1 MGIYRVTMSTDLM
14 VNAES
19 QEHAEEL
26 ANEAILKNHTEW
38 DREFDRVTN
47 EATPEEI
54 VNHLNRL
61 GLSAHVYNEGRFE
74 GQLSWIEIGE
84 YDEGEARHEF
94 TLYYEL
100 DDFEDDA
107 GLGWS
112 LTIDHQGAWFKP
124 IENMTAESV
133 ALIAKA
139 FINEKKANIAT
150 AEFMAYIG
158 KASK

>member
-1 MGIYRVTMSTDLM
+1 MGIYRVTMTTVID
-14 VNAES
+14 VNTES
-19 QEHAEEL
+19 QERAEEI
-26 ANEAILKNHTEW
+26 ANEAIFGHAIEW
-38 DREFDRVTN
+38 EREFERVTN

-54 VNHLNRL
+54 VNHLQRL

-84 YDEGEARHEF
+84 YDEDEARHEF

-107 GLGWS
+107 GLGWY
-112 LTIDHQGAWFKP
+112 LTIDHQIEWHKP
-124 IENMTAESV
+124 IENMNAESV

-139 FINEKKANIAT
+139 FINER
-150 AEFMAYIG
+150 